1 MSQCHNSAAVHA
13 ARIAYSGSKILT
25 TGGLYSEF
33 FYPNPKLA
41 ASGQLVLAR
50 DAGLPGNFRKL
61 SDRHF
66 WCMCGAGIEHTANR
80 STASA
85 RAQKASTAFCRHAVV
100 AHCTSRTLP
109 PALRYC
115 QVSTDSAVQIRLVGG
130 SFVSGQLQ
138 RHIQRSRWVRASLPC
153 CLFHFSSHSILPFPF
168 VSPSLRPFAVH
179 PRPIITSFLLLSIQ
193 INFFFNAVEK
203 IDGAGHPRRRTVRI
217 RAGDRVQ
224 SRRRRRRVDR
234 GLGRQATRACRA
246 FRRRRVP
253 HATAGDFDDALA
265 NSS

>member
-50 DAGLPGNFRKL
+50 DAGLPENFRKL

-85 RAQKASTAFCRHAVV
+85 RAQKASTAF
-100 AHCTSRTLP
+100 
-109 PALRYC
+109 
-115 QVSTDSAVQIRLVGG
+115 
-130 SFVSGQLQ
+130 
-138 RHIQRSRWVRASLPC
+138 
-153 CLFHFSSHSILPFPF
+153 
-168 VSPSLRPFAVH
+168 
-179 PRPIITSFLLLSIQ
+179 
-193 INFFFNAVEK
+193 
-203 IDGAGHPRRRTVRI
+203 
-217 RAGDRVQ
+217 
-224 SRRRRRRVDR
+224 
-234 GLGRQATRACRA
+234 
-246 FRRRRVP
+246 
-253 HATAGDFDDALA
+253 
-265 NSS
+265 